1 MNRTPIRQALNLPA
15 LRSRNYRLFFLGQ
28 ALSLTGTWMT
38 QIATVWL
45 VYQLSNSPFL
55 LGMVGFAS
63 QIPSFVLVPFGGV
76 LVDRWNRHRVL
87 VITQALA
94 MLQSLALAVLAL
106 TGMIQ
111 VWHII
116 VLALFQ
122 GLINAVDAPTR
133 QAFVPELVHDR
144 TALANA
150 IALNSSVFNGA
161 RLIGPSIAGILVASI
176 GAGYCF
182 LIDGL
187 SYIAVIGA
195 LLAMQFTAKLV
206 PPQSPISFQQ
216 IWERLWEGWQY
227 AFGFKPIRAILL
239 LLALVSFMGMPY
251 TVLLP
256 VFATDILK
264 GGADTLGIL
273 TAASGI
279 GALTAGIFLSLRKS
293 ILGLGKWIAL
303 APAMMGT
310 GLIIFSYS
318 RTLWLS
324 ALMMAIVG
332 YGFLIQFASSNTIIQ
347 TIVEDDKRG
356 RVMSF
361 YTMAFMG
368 MLPIG
373 SLAAGILADWIGAPY
388 TLLIGGSFCII
399 GSLIFRRELPR
410 IRQLLCPVYQKIG
423 IDLPPAKRST

>member
-1 MNRTPIRQALNLPA
+1 MNRTPISQALNLPA

-106 TGMIQ
+106 TGVIQ
-111 VWHII
+111 VWHI
-116 VLALFQ
+116 VALALFQ

-206 PPQSPISFQQ
+206 PAQSPISFQQ
-216 IWERLWEGWQY
+216 IWERLWEGLQY

-303 APAMMGT
+303 APAMMGI

-373 SLAAGILADWIGAPY
+373 SLAAGILADWIGAPH
-388 TLLIGGSFCII
+388 TLLIGGSFCIL

-410 IRQLLCPVYQKIG
+410 IRQLLRPVYQKIG
-423 IDLPPAKRST
+423 IDLTPAKRST

>member
-1 MNRTPIRQALNLPA
+1 MSQNPIRRILNLPA
-15 LRSRNYRLFFLGQ
+15 LRSRNYRLFFFGQ
-28 ALSLTGTWMT
+28 GLSLTGTWMT

-63 QIPSFVLVPFGGV
+63 QIPSFVLVPLGGV
-76 LVDRWNRHRVL
+76 LVDRWNRHHVL
-87 VITQALA
+87 IITQALS
-94 MLQSLALAVLAL
+94 MIQSLTLAVLAL
-106 TGMIQ
+106 MGTIQ
-111 VWHII
+111 VWQII
-116 VLALFQ
+116 ALALFQ
-122 GLINAVDAPTR
+122 GLVNAVDAPTR
-133 QAFVPELVHDR
+133 QAFVPQLVHDR
-144 TALANA
+144 SALANA

-161 RLIGPSIAGILVASI
+161 RLIGPSVAGMIVATL
-176 GAGYCF
+176 GASYCF

-187 SYIAVIGA
+187 SYIAVIAA
-195 LLAMQFTAKLV
+195 LLAMRFTHSLT
-206 PPQSPISFQQ
+206 PPSSPISLPQ
-216 IWERLWEGWQY
+216 IGERLREGWQY

-256 VFATDILK
+256 VFATEVLK

-279 GALTAGIFLSLRKS
+279 GALIAGVFLSLRSS
-293 ILGLGKWIAL
+293 ILGLGKWISL
-303 APAMMGT
+303 APAIMGT

-318 RTLWLS
+318 TTLWLS

-373 SLAAGILADWIGAPY
+373 SLAAGSLADWIGAPR
-388 TLLIGGSFCII
+388 TLLIGGIFCIV
-399 GSLIFRRELPR
+399 GSLIFNRALPR
-410 IRQLLCPVYQKIG
+410 IRQLLRPVYQQVG
-423 IDLPPAKRST
+423 IDLTRAKRSA

>member
-1 MNRTPIRQALNLPA
+1 MSQTLHLPA

-28 ALSLTGTWMT
+28 GLSLTGTWMT

-45 VYQLSNSPFL
+45 VYQLSNSPVL
-55 LGMVGFAS
+55 LGIVGFAS

-76 LVDRWNRHRVL
+76 LVDRWNRHHVL
-87 VITQALA
+87 VMTQALA

-106 TGMIQ
+106 TGIIQ

-133 QAFVPELVHDR
+133 QAFIPELVTDR

-161 RLIGPSIAGILVASI
+161 RLIGPSIAGLLVATI

-195 LLAMQFTAKLV
+195 LLAMRFTAKLV
-206 PPQSPISFQQ
+206 PAQSPISLQQ
-216 IWERLWEGWQY
+216 IWERLWEGLQY

-279 GALTAGIFLSLRKS
+279 GALIAGIFLSLRKS

-303 APAMMGT
+303 APALMGT

-373 SLAAGILADWIGAPY
+373 SLAAGSLAGWIGAPY
-388 TLLIGGSFCII
+388 TLLIGGIFCII

-410 IRQLLCPVYQKIG
+410 IRQLLRPVYQKIG
-423 IDLPPAKRST
+423 IDLTQAKRST

>member
-1 MNRTPIRQALNLPA
+1 MSQNPLRSILNLPA

-28 ALSLTGTWMT
+28 GLSLTGTWMT

-45 VYQLSNSPFL
+45 VYQLSNSPLL
-55 LGMVGFAS
+55 LGIVGFAS
-63 QIPSFVLVPFGGV
+63 QIPSFVLVPLGGV
-76 LVDRWNRHRVL
+76 LGDRWNRHRIL
-87 VITQALA
+87 IITQALS
-94 MLQSLALAVLAL
+94 MLQSLTLAVLAL
-106 TGMIQ
+106 TGIIQ
-111 VWHII
+111 VWQII
-116 VLALFQ
+116 ALALFQ
-122 GLINAVDAPTR
+122 GLVNAIDAPTR
-133 QAFVPELVHDR
+133 QAFVPELVHER
-144 TALANA
+144 SALANA

-161 RLIGPSIAGILVASI
+161 RLIGPSIAGVIVATL
-176 GAGYCF
+176 GASYCF

-195 LLAMQFTAKLV
+195 LLAMRFTRPLT
-206 PPQSPISFQQ
+206 PPRSPITVQQ
-216 IWERLWEGWQY
+216 IGIQLWEGWQY

-256 VFATDILK
+256 VFATEVLQ

-279 GALTAGIFLSLRKS
+279 GALGAGIFLSLRTS
-293 ILGLGKWIAL
+293 ILGLGKWISL

-310 GLIIFSYS
+310 GLIIFAYS
-318 RTLWLS
+318 TTLWLS
-324 ALMMAIVG
+324 AFMMAIVG
-332 YGFLIQFASSNTIIQ
+332 YAFLIQFASSNTIIQ

-356 RVMSF
+356 RVMSL

-373 SLAAGILADWIGAPY
+373 SLVAGSLASWIGAPP
-388 TLLIGGSFCII
+388 TLFLGGLFCI
-399 GSLIFRRELPR
+399 GSSLLFSRELPQ
-410 IRQLLCPVYQKIG
+410 IRTLLRPVYQKIG
-423 IDLPPAKRST
+423 IDLTQVKRST